1 MVQKVAQEIQ
11 RVAPGNKQQ
20 ERALAIIEAA
30 TTVFSRDGYSSFTM
44 RRIAHEAGMQLKSL
58 QRIFPT
64 KQLLLNAMID
74 HVLYD
79 YYDRNLVPLVEVIE
93 KATPEERLMAFVD
106 YLLQALREQFTT
118 LFFPELWSL
127 AGRSEGTARA
137 MDMLYEKHIGSLTEM
152 VREVNPVLSVRKAK
166 QRAAIIAMSIE
177 GLILIL
183 GNDKPSHEE
192 YKDLDEE
199 VKLRIMGIIHAP
211 V

>member
-1 MVQKVAQEIQ
+1 
-11 RVAPGNKQQ
+11 
-20 ERALAIIEAA
+20 
-30 TTVFSRDGYSSFTM
+30 
-44 RRIAHEAGMQLKSL
+44 
-58 QRIFPT
+58 
-64 KQLLLNAMID
+64 
-74 HVLYD
+74 
-79 YYDRNLVPLVEVIE
+79 
-93 KATPEERLMAFVD
+93 
-106 YLLQALREQFTT
+106 
-118 LFFPELWSL
+118 LWSL

-137 MDMLYEKHIGSLTEM
+137 MDVLYEKHIGSLTEM
-152 VREVNPVLSVRKAK
+152 VREVNPVLSERKAK